1 MADGLPGQD
10 APVETPVAAEATP
23 TPETTAAPESDTR
36 PEAPPERT
44 FTQKEVDEIA
54 AKRAAQAER
63 RALKVARAEAEAAFY
78 KQQLEAQRQAPQQQR
93 DGRPREEDFQGK
105 PYHEFAAALA
115 RWEAEQVFEQ
125 RLKARE
131 QESQA
136 QRQQREAAESA
147 HRVKERLSEGADKY
161 PDFEEVA
168 LADHV
173 PISPAMA
180 HAIASSDMS
189 ADLAYY
195 LGSHLEEAKRIASLP
210 PEKQFRE
217 VVKLESKVSETPT
230 PTRTPPPIQPSQG
243 RATVDKDPSKMTDK
257 EFAEWRKRQI
267 AQRR

>member
-1 MADGLPGQD
+1 MADVVPGEVT
-10 APVETPVAAEATP
+10 PETPVAAPEAT
-23 TPETTAAPESDTR
+23 TVHDTTADQVETQ

-44 FTQKEVDEIA
+44 FTQKEVDDIA

-78 KQQLEAQRQAPQQQR
+78 KQQLEAQQRAPQQQQR
-93 DGRPREEDFQGK
+93 DGRPREEDFQGR
-105 PYHEFAAALA
+105 PYHEFAAAVA
-115 RWEAEQVFEQ
+115 RFEAEQVFEQ

-131 QESQA
+131 QESMA
-136 QRQQREAAESA
+136 QKQQRDAAESA
-147 HRVKERLSEGADKY
+147 HRVKERLSEGADEF

-173 PISPAMA
+173 PITPAMA
-180 HAIASSDMS
+180 QAIVASDMP
-189 ADLAYY
+189 AKVAYY
-195 LGSHLEEAKRIASLP
+195 LGSHLDEAKRIADLP

-217 VVKLESKVSETPT
+217 IVKLESKVSETPT

-257 EFAEWRKRQI
+257 EFAAWRKRQI
-267 AQRR
+267 AQR